1 MNLNNSKRIISPLL
15 LLLAALIWG
24 FAFSAQ
30 KEASSTPPLI
40 LGSMRSLLAALFLG
54 AIIFTVDSVKK
65 KKAKG
70 SPLKPKRKFSK
81 EELISG
87 GICGIVLA
95 LTNLFQQLGLMGGTS
110 ASKASFIIALYIL
123 LVPLY
128 ELFLGKIPNLKAII
142 SIIISV
148 PGFYLLCSVESFAVS
163 LSDLFIIGST
173 LVFPIYI
180 LTIDKYSDRINP
192 FKMSFIQFAVSAAA
206 SLIPAVIFELPA
218 DVNIIYSDLPY
229 IILLGIGSSGIAYT
243 LQVIGQKGVNPT
255 VSALILSLESVFG
268 AIGAALFLNENM
280 KSNEIFGAVLIFIA
294 VILSQIE
301 FTRKEKNESNQ
312 KAKNTK

>member
-1 MNLNNSKRIISPLL
+1 MKINNGSKIISPLL
-15 LLLAALIWG
+15 LLLAAAIWG

-30 KEASSTPPLI
+30 KEASSTPPLT
-40 LGSMRSLLAALFLG
+40 LGSMRSVLAAIFLG
-54 AIIFTVDSVKK
+54 TVILVLDLIKK
-65 KKAKG
+65 KKGA
-70 SPLKPKRKFSK
+70 SFVRKFSR

-87 GICGIVLA
+87 SICGIVLA

-280 KSNEIFGAVLIFIA
+280 KSNEIFGAALIFVA